1 MEATASDKRSSLLR
15 WGINSDSKT
24 FLLYRDLV
32 ILSQNALYL
41 PLTLRRNKLECF
53 VPGNPFQK
61 LKVFRGGCYPYL
73 QHHAIIKKF
82 AGDKHSSLVVLKS
95 F

>member
-1 MEATASDKRSSLLR
+1 MTNALAYLDGALNVIVDCRH
-15 WGINSDSKT
+15 
-24 FLLYRDLV
+24 LV

-41 PLTLRRNKLECF
+41 ALTLGRNKLEYF

-61 LKVFRGGCYPYL
+61 LKVFRGGCNPYL

-82 AGDKHSSLVVLKS
+82 VGDKHSSLLVLKS